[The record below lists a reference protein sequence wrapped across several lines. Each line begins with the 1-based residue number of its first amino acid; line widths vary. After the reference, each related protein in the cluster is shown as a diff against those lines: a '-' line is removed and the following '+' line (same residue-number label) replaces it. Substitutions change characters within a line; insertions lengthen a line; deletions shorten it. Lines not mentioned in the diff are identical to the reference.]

1 MARSKPSV
9 VFLDTHIAVWLY
21 AGLVEKISETAKQTI
36 EDNDLLISPMVKLE
50 MQYLF
55 EIGRITVKP
64 DTIIKNLFAAIGL
77 KISETPLQQVIEEA
91 LKISWTRD
99 VFDRL
104 LSAEVMV
111 VGGGFI
117 TADENIKSNLKL
129 VIW

>member
-1 MARSKPSV
+1 MARNKPSL

-21 AGLVEKISETAKQTI
+21 AGLIEKISETAKQTI
-36 EDNDLLISPMVKLE
+36 EANDLLISPMVKLE
-50 MQYLF
+50 LQYLF
-55 EIGRITVKP
+55 EIGRITVRP
-64 DTIIKNLFAAIGL
+64 DTMIKNLSTAIGL
-77 KISETPLQQVIEEA
+77 TLSETPLQQIIEQA

-104 LSAEVMV
+104 LSAEAMV

-129 VIW
+129 AIW

>member
-1 MARSKPSV
+1 MARNKPSV

-21 AGLVEKISETAKQTI
+21 ARLIEKISQTAKQAI
-36 EDNDLLISPMVKLE
+36 EANDLLISPMVRLE
-50 MQYLF
+50 LQYLF

-77 KISETPLQQVIEEA
+77 KVSETPLQQIIEEA

-104 LSAEVMV
+104 LSAEATVI
-111 VGGGFI
+111 GGGFI

-129 VIW
+129 AIW

>member
-1 MARSKPSV
+1 MARNKPSV

-21 AGLVEKISETAKQTI
+21 AGLIHKISDTAKQAI
-36 EDNDLLISPMVKLE
+36 EDNDLLISPLVKLE
-50 MQYLF
+50 LQYLF

-77 KISETPLQQVIEEA
+77 KVSETPLQQIIEEA

-104 LSAEVMV
+104 LSAEATAVE
-111 VGGGFI
+111 GGFI

-129 VIW
+129 AIW

>member
-1 MARSKPSV
+1 MARNKPSV

-21 AGLVEKISETAKQTI
+21 AGLIEKISETAIQTI
-36 EDNDLLISPMVKLE
+36 EANDLLISPIVKLE
-50 MQYLF
+50 LQYLF

-77 KISETPLQQVIEEA
+77 KVSETPLQQIIEEA

-104 LSAEVMV
+104 LSAEALV

-129 VIW
+129 AIW

>member
-1 MARSKPSV
+1 MARNKPSV
-9 VFLDTHIAVWLY
+9 IFLDTHIAVWLY
-21 AGLVEKISETAKQTI
+21 AGLIHKISDTAKQAI
-36 EDNDLLISPMVKLE
+36 EGNDLLISPMVKLE
-50 MQYLF
+50 LQYLF

-77 KISETPLQQVIEEA
+77 KVSETPLQQIIEEA

-104 LSAEVMV
+104 LSAEATAVE
-111 VGGGFI
+111 GGFI

-129 VIW
+129 AIW

>member
-21 AGLVEKISETAKQTI
+21 AGLVEKISETARQTI

-77 KISETPLQQVIEEA
+77 KISETPLQQIIEEA

>member
-1 MARSKPSV
+1 MARNKPSV

-21 AGLVEKISETAKQTI
+21 AGLIEKISETAIQTI
-36 EDNDLLISPMVKLE
+36 EANDLLISPMVKLE
-50 MQYLF
+50 LQYLF

-77 KISETPLQQVIEEA
+77 KVSETPLQQIIEKA

-104 LSAEVMV
+104 LSAEALV
-111 VGGGFI
+111 VRGGFI
-117 TADENIKSNLKL
+117 TADETIKSNLKL
-129 VIW
+129 AIW

>member
-1 MARSKPSV
+1 MARNKPSV

-21 AGLVEKISETAKQTI
+21 AGLIHKISDTAKQAI
-36 EDNDLLISPMVKLE
+36 EGNDLLISPMVKLE
-50 MQYLF
+50 LQYLF
-55 EIGRITVKP
+55 EISRITVKP

-77 KISETPLQQVIEEA
+77 KVSETPLQQIIEEA

-104 LSAEVMV
+104 LSAEATAVE
-111 VGGGFI
+111 GGFI

-129 VIW
+129 AIW

>member
-1 MARSKPSV
+1 MARNKPSV

-21 AGLVEKISETAKQTI
+21 AGLIKKISETAKQTM
-36 EDNDLLISPMVKLE
+36 ETNDLLISPMVRLE
-50 MQYLF
+50 LQYLF

-64 DTIIKNLFAAIGL
+64 DTIIKNLFTAIGL
-77 KISETPLQQVIEEA
+77 KVSETPLQQIIEKA
-91 LKISWTRD
+91 LKISWTCD

-104 LSAEVMV
+104 LSAEAMV

-129 VIW
+129 AIW